1 MGEIRLRAFSF
12 GAGTQSTALM
22 VLIKNNP
29 EILTNAGLELPEKAY
44 FADTGAEGVTV
55 HRHLEALKAWGLP
68 IPLETVQYRDGI
80 ATDYG
85 LRQIPFFLVAEDGA
99 LGQVNRQ
106 CTNRYKIQPLE
117 KKMREDAGYVPRQ
130 RSTAGSVTLW
140 LGIST
145 DEATRMKP
153 NQNRMIKNIWPLIEI
168 GWSRRDCID
177 YVEAQIG
184 WKPPKSRCVMCPYI
198 NPRDWEHIQD
208 RSPEDWAE
216 AVALDARM
224 RQIDLGGIKG
234 TPYLHQN
241 RLPLPEA
248 VALWRHRR
256 DAKRATLG
264 DPLFEDWEMDPM
276 ENECT
281 GTCGL

>member
-44 FADTGAEGVTV
+44 FADTGEEGVTV
-55 HRHLEALKAWGLP
+55 YRHLERLIAWGMP
-68 IPLETVQYRDGI
+68 IPLETVKRKPGI
-80 ATDYG
+80 DSKHG
-85 LRQIPFFLVAEDGA
+85 MGQIPHFLVNPDGSM
-99 LGQVNRQ
+99 GQTKRS
-106 CTNRYKIQPLE
+106 CTDRYKIRPME
-117 KKMREDAGYVPRQ
+117 AVMRRDAGYKFREHGEEE
-130 RSTAGSVTLW
+130 SITIW

-145 DEATRMKP
+145 DEASRMKP
-153 NQNRMIKNIWPLIEI
+153 NPKKTFKNLHPLIEI

-184 WKPPKSRCVMCPYI
+184 WKPPKSRCVHCPFI
-198 NPRDWEHIQD
+198 APSDWEHIQD
-208 RSPEDWAE
+208 RAPEDWAR
-216 AVALDARM
+216 AVELDAKLRTLN
-224 RQIDLGGIKG
+224 LGLKG
-234 TPYLHQN
+234 VPFIHVN

-248 VALWRHRR
+248 VALWRYKR

-264 DPLFEDWEMDPM
+264 TALFEEYEMDPM